1 MISDFIKGYGCY
13 ITSISLFLLLICFPP
28 QLLQARSTSSPAYQ
42 DKLVEKALTSLLH
55 EKRYWHVLLHYKKEL
70 LGIKSLIDDPKF
82 FLSPYGKED
91 PMAELEATI
100 RGFFRP
106 FEGEEDHPLCRYPAR
121 YQWLKD
127 VIEIDESRLPQVS
140 CTEMD
145 RTFSKVKPESAVLVF
160 PAAFMNSPASMFGHT
175 LLRIDSAN
183 DSKLLSYAVNYAAR
197 TAETSGLSFAMK
209 GIFGLYPGYYS
220 ILPYYEK
227 VKEYNNMRDR
237 DMWEYTL
244 SLNEKEVKK
253 MFLHIWEMKEIYSDY
268 YFFDENCSYNLL
280 FLIEAA
286 RPSLRLTDNFFYWVV
301 PVETIKEINKEGL
314 IKSKKYRPSI
324 STKIRH
330 MMETAGSDVRE
341 IAVKRAYDEIMPE
354 EIINLDF
361 SEDKKI
367 KALDMATEIIQ
378 YRYARNDIDK
388 KEYNAKFLANLST
401 RSKLGRS
408 LMQGGDVRQ
417 PKAPEAGHDSSRFS
431 LGLGDREGES
441 FTEISFRPAYHTLLD
456 PDEGYLEGSQVV
468 FGDITIR
475 YYEENYLKFEKL
487 DVIDLFSLAPRDDFF
502 KPLSWKVKTGIKRR
516 TLPTGDHDQFYLN
529 PGFGLTYKSNWLGLY
544 YILAESDIEFSK
556 HLEKGYSLGVGAS
569 TGFVT
574 NIGNHWKILFSA
586 KATSFEAGE
595 KYSYREFSFIQNFKI
610 NHSNGLT
617 LSCLREESFD
627 LTRDEAKVN
636 WNVYF

>member
-1 MISDFIKGYGCY
+1 VISDLIKGYGCY

-28 QLLQARSTSSPAYQ
+28 QLLQAGSSSSPAYR
-42 DKLVEKALTSLLH
+42 DELVEKALKSLLH
-55 EKRYWHVLLHYKKEL
+55 EKRYWHVLLHYKKGL

-82 FLSPYGKED
+82 FLSPYGKEN
-91 PMAELEATI
+91 PRAELEATI

-127 VIEIDESRLPQVS
+127 SIEIDESRLPQAS
-140 CTEMD
+140 CVEMD
-145 RTFSKVKPESAVLVF
+145 RTFSKVRPESAVLVF

-175 LLRIDSAN
+175 LIRIDSSN
-183 DSKLLSYAVNYAAR
+183 ESKLLSYAVNYAAR
-197 TAETSGLSFAMK
+197 TAETSGFSFAMK

-244 SLNEKEVKK
+244 SLTGEEVKR

-286 RPSLRLTDNFFYWVV
+286 RPSLRLTDSFFYWVV
-301 PVETIKEINKEGL
+301 PVKTIKAINKEGL

-330 MMETAGSDVRE
+330 MMETADSDVLE

-361 SEDKKI
+361 AVDKKT
-367 KALDMATEIIQ
+367 KVLDLATEIIQ

-388 KEYNAKFLANLST
+388 KEYNAKFLANLSI
-401 RSKLGRS
+401 RSTLGRS
-408 LMQGGDVRQ
+408 LMQGDDIRQ
-417 PKAPEAGHDSSRFS
+417 PTPPETGHDSSRFS
-431 LGLGDREGES
+431 LGLGD
-441 FTEISFRPAYHTLLD
+441 
-456 PDEGYLEGSQVV
+456 
-468 FGDITIR
+468 
-475 YYEENYLKFEKL
+475 
-487 DVIDLFSLAPRDDFF
+487 
-502 KPLSWKVKTGIKRR
+502 
-516 TLPTGDHDQFYLN
+516 
-529 PGFGLTYKSNWLGLY
+529 
-544 YILAESDIEFSK
+544 
-556 HLEKGYSLGVGAS
+556 
-569 TGFVT
+569 
-574 NIGNHWKILFSA
+574 
-586 KATSFEAGE
+586 
-595 KYSYREFSFIQNFKI
+595 
-610 NHSNGLT
+610 
-617 LSCLREESFD
+617 
-627 LTRDEAKVN
+627 
-636 WNVYF
+636 